1 MTPLRAIIIKGGR
14 AWAGL
19 ESEPVVEGRHPRV
32 AAMALAVRL
41 YGKTADV
48 RELNAYNY
56 SVALPAPAETKR
68 P

>member
-1 MTPLRAIIIKGGR
+1 MSIPAVITTRTIVIRNGR

-48 RELNAYNY
+48 RELNAYN
-56 SVALPAPAETKR
+56 VKADR
-68 P
+68 